1 MGARMTETVTVSFNI
16 KDGTSEAFQ
25 TLLRIVSDSVD
36 NSVLG
41 YRTISANKID
51 HRPVLASFAD
61 AMEAVLRRHD
71 AKKTWRERPIPAL
84 VRLLEL
90 EIEEFRVAFD
100 YFEVGEARKECV
112 DIANFALFVW
122 DRLGM
127 LNPNTNVKEQIDE
140 K

>member
-1 MGARMTETVTVSFNI
+1 MTETVTISFTI
-16 KDGTSEAFQ
+16 KDGKNKEFEEWV
-25 TLLRIVSDSVD
+25 RIVSDTVG
-36 NSVLG
+36 NPILG

-61 AMEAVLRRHD
+61 AMETVLRRHD